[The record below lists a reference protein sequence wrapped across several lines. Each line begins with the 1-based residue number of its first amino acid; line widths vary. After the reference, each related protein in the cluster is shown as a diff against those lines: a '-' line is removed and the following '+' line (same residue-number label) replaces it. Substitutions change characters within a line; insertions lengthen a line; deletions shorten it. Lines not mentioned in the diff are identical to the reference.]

1 MAQQGSDSTPAV
13 QETVKGDEQQLK
25 YLEFVQV
32 ATLHALLYFSKL
44 YHVAKDKSGPLKPG
58 VQTVEGT
65 IKSVVGPVYEKFHDV
80 PNKVIKYIDDKVD
93 ESVTSLNHHVPPVV
107 KQVTNQAVLVAQTA
121 PGVAR
126 SVATEVKKAGVVDTA
141 TGIAKSVYTKYEP
154 VATELAKSVYT
165 KYEPVAEQCAVS
177 AWRKLNQLP
186 VFPKVAQAVLPT
198 AAYCTEK
205 YNKTVQLTADKGY
218 KVSSYLPLVPTE
230 KIAKMFS
237 SEYVSAP
244 AAVAH

>member
-1 MAQQGSDSTPAV
+1 MAQQPAGSSPAP
-13 QETVKGDEQQLK
+13 QEVAEANEQQLK

-44 YHVAKDKSGPLKPG
+44 YNVAKDKSGPLKPG

-65 IKSVVGPVYEKFHDV
+65 IKTVVGPVYEKFHDV
-80 PNKVIKYIDDKVD
+80 PIKVIKYIDGKVD
-93 ESVTSLNHHVPPVV
+93 ESVTNLNQRCPPVV
-107 KQVTNQAVLVAQTA
+107 KQVTNQAVSVAQTA
-121 PGVAR
+121 PVVAR

-141 TGIAKSVYTKYEP
+141 AGLAKSVYTKYEP
-154 VATELAKSVYT
+154 AAKELYS

-177 AWRKLNQLP
+177 TWRKLNQLP

-205 YNKTVQLTADKGY
+205 YNQTVQLSAEKGY

-230 KIAKMFS
+230 KIAKIFS
-237 SEYVSAP
+237 SESAP
-244 AAVAH
+244 PAAAAAH

>member
-1 MAQQGSDSTPAV
+1 MAQQPGDSNPAP
-13 QETVKGDEQQLK
+13 QEVAEVNEQQLK

-44 YHVAKDKSGPLKPG
+44 YNVAKDKSGPLKPG
-58 VQTVEGT
+58 VQSVEGT

-80 PNKVIKYIDDKVD
+80 PIKVIKYIDGKVD
-93 ESVTSLNHHVPPVV
+93 ESVTNLNHRVHPVV
-107 KQVTNQAVLVAQTA
+107 KQVTNQAVSVAQTA

-126 SVATEVKKAGVVDTA
+126 SVAAEVKKAGVVDTA
-141 TGIAKSVYTKYEP
+141 TGLAKSVYTKYEP
-154 VATELAKSVYT
+154 AAKELYS

-177 AWRKLNQLP
+177 TWRKLNQLP

-205 YNKTVQLTADKGY
+205 YNQTVQVTADKGY

-230 KIAKMFS
+230 KIAKIFS
-237 SEYVSAP
+237 SESAP
-244 AAVAH
+244 ATATAH